1 MAIQENGGAGIL
13 RNRPSET
20 NRTAIHLR
28 GRLHSGWASGTGML
42 PVRRHSRIQRPAM
55 YATMGRLKTKAG

>member
-1 MAIQENGGAGIL
+1 MEIQENGGAGML
-13 RNRPSET
+13 RNKPSET
-20 NRTAIHLR
+20 NRTAIHFR

-55 YATMGRLKTKAG
+55 YAIMGRLKTKAG